1 MSCDR
6 YTHTRTHKIN
16 KLMLKNKKLKIEED
30 RKDISNFELS
40 EKEGGMFLRGGVE
53 ASVSSCGSAGPVLQI
68 VIASNPPVRVSAVKA
83 STKRLQ
89 HQKQQVQKS

>member
-16 KLMLKNKKLKIEED
+16 KLMSKNKKLKIEED

-40 EKEGGMFLRGGVE
+40 EKEGGMFLWGGVE
-53 ASVSSCGSAGPVLQI
+53 ASVSFCGSAGPVLQI
-68 VIASNPPVRVSAVKA
+68 VIASSPPVWVS
-83 STKRLQ
+83 Q
-89 HQKQQVQKS
+89 P